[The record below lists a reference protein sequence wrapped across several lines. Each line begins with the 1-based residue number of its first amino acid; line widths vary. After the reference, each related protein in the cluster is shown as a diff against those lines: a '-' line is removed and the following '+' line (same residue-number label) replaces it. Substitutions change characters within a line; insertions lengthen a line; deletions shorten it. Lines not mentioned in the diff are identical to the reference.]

1 MVEQVST
8 DINNIIEEDI
18 IKPFTPE
25 EIDNLL
31 TEPSDLGY
39 TEEEINKLL
48 GLTPSKSSF
57 DISEFGIT
65 GEGFS
70 LSGEG
75 DAFFNKLAIGT
86 DNALSGLSEGVG
98 LLLNQMGFEDSAK
111 SWRDTAEEY
120 RISASVRPQ
129 PTQSAS
135 ITEEF
140 PEIAEKFS
148 QGQVGEAISKTL
160 GQMETLTATALPS
173 LAPAAGGYALAS
185 TLLAFIPGIGT
196 GAALAIRLASILA
209 PSYLTSSGEIYKKSK
224 DLGAAEDD
232 ASKAAIVGGLA
243 SGAVESFGAG
253 LLINSV
259 SKAVGKKGLTDYF
272 SEYLG
277 KDVAEELVENGIK
290 AGSVETLKKT
300 AKNLG
305 KGFGKGAVTEG
316 GTEAV
321 QQAITIG
328 AANEAADTFDKLDSA
343 EVTNEIIDAAALGI
357 FGGGPVRGLT
367 EALAP
372 LTKRQAVIKA
382 EELDKE
388 IDDFPTLA
396 NEQETDLDTRLQSG
410 FTTAAQDRK
419 SNRIIDELSKMVS
432 RSVSYLQPLANRSEI
447 GARLVNDVSNFFL
460 DTNPEIGNATRQV
473 QDILYDVKK
482 DFRIPFTSLLPK
494 EINDAIAKQL
504 RYGERASNPKVA
516 EVADKLREVLGDVQ
530 RDSQGNIILDENN
543 KPIATGGLYKDLVDS
558 GVDIGFIDNYL
569 TQLYKI
575 PMTGLGRSK
584 AKKEFIRIL
593 QKNNY
598 KNPNEILENIIN
610 HNGVYTPDE
619 GVTLFEDF
627 KTESDIPIVEQSFEK
642 PRGLDPQTV
651 RELDEAGLVERN
663 VIGLMGK
670 AIIGAKKRA
679 KLQQLKNRYG
689 DKAGEMGATP
699 DEIDRVRD
707 IFKSLQN
714 NYKPFSS
721 KSHGKILGP
730 VYQFLN
736 TAGYL
741 VTLPLA
747 GITSLSEPLIML
759 SRVSPKNA
767 LWGAIQ
773 GVKLGGI
780 KTARSWFPKMKT
792 EGMTA
797 QLERSMNGLLQT
809 ADLALND
816 AVRDIGDLSINKKIT
831 DTFFRANMLAQVT
844 QVSRYMAFAA
854 TQKQIQEDIQTLQKA
869 EIKGGKPTTTI
880 TNAKRRLK
888 EQGLGNIFKNKA
900 SVTDKNVNAK
910 IDELEKLRE
919 EYDNIKNI
927 KGKNRFHTA
936 NKQKKIRKEFR
947 SSNQGRRL
955 RQLTRELGSKKKVE
969 EMSNRDEILDW
980 ADKFGQEGVEV
991 TEPPII
997 TKAIGK
1003 TVDEIIMTPNV
1014 VNRPLWMSNPWLS
1027 PVAQLKG
1034 FMMVFGNTVGTRF
1047 FREVFKPLAG
1057 YLPGS
1062 KQEEGRIPLEEAMK
1076 YAMTFTLLL
1085 SAIYGAT
1092 VIKDAIKYGD
1102 EDSPTDEL
1110 EGYDLLAYLIK
1121 STNILGFGNV
1131 VIDALNSKQYG
1142 IPFPFSV
1149 AGPVPVKMIQL
1160 SESLIKL
1167 TEGNPSSIANF
1178 ISKNTPIV
1186 GVFPYEG
1193 ESFRGI
1199 REGTREAIEE
1209 SLEPV
1214 AEFFE

>member
-1 MVEQVST
+1 MVEQIST
-8 DINNIIEEDI
+8 NIDNIIEEDI
-18 IKPFTPE
+18 TKPYTPE

-48 GLTPSKSSF
+48 GLKTSKDFF
-57 DISEFGIT
+57 DIREFGIT
-65 GEGFS
+65 DEDPIP
-70 LSGEG
+70 SGKG
-75 DAFFNKLAIGT
+75 DSFFNKLAIGT
-86 DNALSGLSEGVG
+86 DQALGGLSEGVG
-98 LLLNQMGFEDSAK
+98 LLLSQLGQEDSAK
-111 SWRDTAEEY
+111 SWRETAEEY

-135 ITEEF
+135 ITKEL
-140 PEIAEKFS
+140 PEI
-148 QGQVGEAISKTL
+148 GQKLSDGEIGEALSKIG

-185 TLLAFIPGIGT
+185 TILSFIPATAGIS
-196 GAALAIRLASILA
+196 LAVRLAGLLV
-209 PSYLTSSGEIYKKSK
+209 PSYLSSSGEIYKKSK

-232 ASKAAIVGGLA
+232 ASKAAVVGGLA

-253 LLINSV
+253 VLVNAAV
-259 SKAVGKKGLTDYF
+259 KAVGKKGLLDYF
-272 SEYLG
+272 A
-277 KDVAEELVENGIK
+277 KDVGEEVAEELIENGIK
-290 AGSVETLKKT
+290 AGNVGTFKKVTNTLGRG
-300 AKNLG
+300 A

-321 QQAITIG
+321 QQAIAIG

-419 SNRIIDELSKMVS
+419 SNRIIDELSKMVA
-432 RSVSYLQPLANRSEI
+432 RSVSYLQPLSNRSET
-447 GARLVNDVSNFFL
+447 GARFVNDMSNFWV

-516 EVADKLREVLGDVQ
+516 EVADRLREVLGDVR
-530 RDSQGNIILDENN
+530 RDDQGNVILDKNN
-543 KPIATGGLYKDLVDS
+543 KPIATGGLYKELVDS

-670 AIIGAKKRA
+670 AIIGAKKRV

-854 TQKQIQEDIQTLQKA
+854 TQRQIQEDIQTLQKA
-869 EIKGGKPTTTI
+869 EIKGGKPTTTV

-1034 FMMVFGNTVGTRF
+1034 FMMVFGNTVGTRLW
-1047 FREVFKPLAG
+1047 REVFKPLTG
-1057 YLPGS
+1057 YVSG
-1062 KQEEGRIPLEEAMK
+1062 KEEGRIPLEEAMK

-1092 VIKDAIKYGD
+1092 VLKDVIKYGD

-1110 EGYDLLAYLIK
+1110 EGWDLLAYLLK

-1131 VIDALNSKQYG
+1131 VVDALNSKQYG

-1167 TEGNPSSIANF
+1167 TEGKPSSLANW
-1178 ISKNTPIV
+1178 ITKNTPVV

-1193 ESFRGI
+1193 EGFRGM
-1199 REGTREAIEE
+1199 REESREAVEE
-1209 SLEPV
+1209 VLEPI
-1214 AEFFE
+1214 AEIFE